1 MENTTKKQVKVKK
14 YTSRAQLVED
24 IIQWNDLAGPATK
37 EAQYVQTLKDIHERL
52 LNSDAEK
59 FPLAEFVQNHKL
71 SQAELFLL
79 LRISVLDLQRIMA
92 LSFFQVPN
100 LLSKGQV
107 FGTRQELVSILLDR
121 KSILF
126 DTGILTFMGNKL
138 ELRKNFLEDPM
149 PIKKHKTKKRTLN
162 PKHILAEL
170 NKYVIGQ
177 DEAKKKLVAGVFE
190 HLTKCANAKD
200 GQVFNKSNI
209 FISGPTGTG
218 KTYMC
223 QCLARILKIPF
234 VHADASQYT
243 QTGYVGMDVSDILR
257 PLIPYASA
265 GKMPI
270 AIVFIDEI
278 DKIRQ
283 GSEGRNGI
291 ASTNVQVELLRLIES
306 RRYRLQEKSMFR
318 NVMNFDI
325 SQVLFVVGG
334 AFESLQVKHADKSV
348 GFTHAPI
355 VKKETLTA
363 DDFIAYGM
371 LPELIGRFSYFVQ
384 LKGLE
389 KEDLRKILFNPHNGP
404 LQQYKDL
411 LHTSNKVS
419 AETLETL
426 LNNACERH
434 LGARGLHQ
442 QVGQLF
448 QEKFLEQPI
457 QIEI

>member
-1 MENTTKKQVKVKK
+1 MANKTKKITK
-14 YTSRAQLVED
+14 YTSRAELIED
-24 IIQWNDLAGPATK
+24 IVNWNDTPITACK
-37 EAQYVQTLKDIHERL
+37 EAQYVQNLKDIHTRL
-52 LNSDAEK
+52 LRSDASK
-59 FPLAEFVQNHKL
+59 LPLADFVQKNNL
-71 SQAELFLL
+71 SQVEMFLL
-79 LRISVLDLQRIMA
+79 LRISILHLQRVLNA
-92 LSFFQVPN
+92 SFFQIST
-100 LLSKGQV
+100 LLTKGQI
-107 FGTRQELVSILLDR
+107 FGTRQEVLSILLDH
-121 KSILF
+121 KSVLF
-126 DTGILTFMGNKL
+126 TEGIFTGVGDRIDLKV
-138 ELRKNFLEDPM
+138 NFLTAPAS
-149 PIKKHKTKKRTLN
+149 KKRKVKKRTLN
-162 PKHILAEL
+162 PKRVLTEL

-177 DEAKKKLVAGVFE
+177 DEAKKRLVAGVFE
-190 HLTKCANAKD
+190 HLTKCVNAKD
-200 GQVFNKSNI
+200 GQIFNKSNI

-223 QCLARILKIPF
+223 QCLAKILKIPF
-234 VHADASQYT
+234 IHADASQYT

-257 PLIPYASA
+257 PLIPHASA

-283 GSEGRNGI
+283 GSEGHGGA

-306 RRYRLQEKSMFR
+306 RRYRFQEKSLLR

-325 SQVLFVVGG
+325 SQVLFIVGG
-334 AFESLQVKHADKSV
+334 AFESLQVNHVNKSV
-348 GFTHAPI
+348 GFTPSPI
-355 VKKETLTA
+355 IKKETLTA

-419 AETLETL
+419 SETIETL
-426 LNNACERH
+426 LDNACERH

-448 QEKFLEQPI
+448 QTQFLEKAV

>member
-1 MENTTKKQVKVKK
+1 MENKTKKVTK
-14 YTSRAQLVED
+14 YTSRAELIED
-24 IIQWNDLAGPATK
+24 IVHWNDTPVTACK
-37 EAQYVQTLKDIHERL
+37 EAEYVQNLKDIHTRL
-52 LNSDAEK
+52 LRSDASK
-59 FPLAEFVQNHKL
+59 LPLADFVQKNNL
-71 SQAELFLL
+71 SDVELFLL
-79 LRISVLDLQRIMA
+79 LRISILHLQRVLNA
-92 LSFFQVPN
+92 SFFQIST
-100 LLSKGQV
+100 LLTKGQI
-107 FGTRQELVSILLDR
+107 FGTRQEVLSILLDH
-121 KSILF
+121 KSVLF
-126 DTGILTFMGNKL
+126 TEGIFIGLGDRIDLKV
-138 ELRKNFLEDPM
+138 NFLTAPASR
-149 PIKKHKTKKRTLN
+149 KRKVKKRTLN
-162 PKHILAEL
+162 PKRVLAEI

-177 DEAKKKLVAGVFE
+177 DDAKKKLVAGVFE
-190 HLTKCANAKD
+190 HLTKCANAKN
-200 GQVFNKSNI
+200 GQIFNKSNI

-223 QCLARILKIPF
+223 QCLAKILKIPF
-234 VHADASQYT
+234 IHADASQYT

-257 PLIPYASA
+257 PLIPHSSA

-278 DKIRQ
+278 DKIRR
-283 GSEGRNGI
+283 GSEGYGGA

-306 RRYRLQEKSMFR
+306 RRYRLQEKSLIR

-334 AFESLQVKHADKSV
+334 AFESLQVNHTDKSV

-419 AETLETL
+419 DETLETL
-426 LNNACERH
+426 LDNACERH

-448 QEKFLEQPI
+448 QTQFLEKAV

>member
-1 MENTTKKQVKVKK
+1 MENKTKKITK
-14 YTSRAQLVED
+14 YTSRAELIED
-24 IIQWNDLAGPATK
+24 IVNWNDISVSACK
-37 EAQYVQTLKDIHERL
+37 EAEYIQTLKDIHTRL
-52 LNSDAEK
+52 LRSDGK
-59 FPLAEFVQNHKL
+59 KLPLAEFIQKNKL
-71 SQAELFLL
+71 SQVELFLL
-79 LRISVLDLQRIMA
+79 LRISILCLQR
-92 LSFFQVPN
+92 LLNSSFFQIPS
-100 LLSKGQV
+100 LLTKGQI
-107 FGTRQELVSILLDR
+107 FGTRQEVLSILLDH
-121 KSILF
+121 KSVLF
-126 DTGILTFMGNKL
+126 TEGIFTSIGDRI
-138 ELRKNFLEDPM
+138 ELKRNFLVLPVS
-149 PIKKHKTKKRTLN
+149 KKPKTKKRTLN
-162 PKHILAEL
+162 PKRVLAEL

-190 HLTKCANAKD
+190 HLTKCASAKD
-200 GQVFNKSNI
+200 GQFFNKSNI

-234 VHADASQYT
+234 IHADASQYT

-257 PLIPYASA
+257 PLISHASA

-283 GSEGRNGI
+283 GSESHGGA

-306 RRYRLQEKSMFR
+306 TRFRLQDRSFIR

-325 SQVLFVVGG
+325 SKVLFIVGG

-419 AETLETL
+419 PKTLETL

-448 QEKFLEQPI
+448 QTQFLEKAV

>member
-1 MENTTKKQVKVKK
+1 MENITKKITK
-14 YTSRAQLVED
+14 YTSRAQLIED
-24 IIQWNDLAGPATK
+24 IVNWNDCSVSACK
-37 EAQYVQTLKDIHERL
+37 EADYVQTLKDIHARL
-52 LNSDAEK
+52 LRSNGSK
-59 FPLAEFVQNHKL
+59 FPLAEFVQKNNL
-71 SQAELFLL
+71 SQVELFLL
-79 LRISVLDLQRIMA
+79 LRISILYLQRT
-92 LSFFQVPN
+92 LNTSFFQISS
-100 LLSKGQV
+100 LLTKGQI
-107 FGTRQELVSILLDR
+107 FGTRQEVLSILLDH
-121 KSILF
+121 KSVLF
-126 DTGILTFMGNKL
+126 TEGIFTSIGDRI
-138 ELRKNFLEDPM
+138 ELKRNFLVA
-149 PIKKHKTKKRTLN
+149 PISKKPKTKKRTLN
-162 PKHILAEL
+162 PKRVLAEL

-190 HLTKCANAKD
+190 HLAKCANAKD

-234 VHADASQYT
+234 IHADASQYT

-257 PLIPYASA
+257 PLIPHASS

-283 GSEGRNGI
+283 GSENNG
-291 ASTNVQVELLRLIES
+291 ASSTNVQVELLRLIES
-306 RRYRLQEKSMFR
+306 THFRLQDKSFIR

-325 SQVLFVVGG
+325 SKVLFIVGG

-348 GFTHAPI
+348 GFTHSPI

-371 LPELIGRFSYFVQ
+371 IPELIGRFSYFVQ

-389 KEDLRKILFNPHNGP
+389 KEDLRKILFNPYNGP
-404 LQQYKDL
+404 LQQYKNL
-411 LHTSNKVS
+411 LHTSAKVS
-419 AETLETL
+419 PEIIETL

-448 QEKFLEQPI
+448 QTEFLEQAV